1 MGIFLIVFFIS
12 AVKLQRGGGEGE
24 YQESRKFLF
33 NFFNFLFEG
42 PNLELNL
49 T

>member
-24 YQESRKFLF
+24 YQENRKFLLL
-33 NFFNFLFEG
+33 LFEG
-42 PNLELNL
+42 PLYALYKY
-49 T
+49 